1 MRQAIAVAVFLEKQK
16 LWGQAIGVEVTRSKD
31 TLVAFMG
38 VLLSGNYYVPVS
50 REMPEEKVEKI
61 RQQINLAAYLY
72 ADHSLVKRLPEA
84 DEQDYKRLYKT
95 LEKVPEEA
103 PLYVVFTSGSTGVLK
118 GIIKSHQAMTHIF
131 HVTCQHIS
139 SL

>member
-50 REMPEEKVEKI
+50 REMPEEKVEKYANRSI
-61 RQQINLAAYLY
+61 WRPIYMQITAL
-72 ADHSLVKRLPEA
+72 
-84 DEQDYKRLYKT
+84 
-95 LEKVPEEA
+95 
-103 PLYVVFTSGSTGVLK
+103 
-118 GIIKSHQAMTHIF
+118 
-131 HVTCQHIS
+131 
-139 SL
+139 

>member
-1 MRQAIAVAVFLEKQK
+1 M
-16 LWGQAIGVEVTRSKD
+16 EVTRSKD

-84 DEQDYKRLYKT
+84 DEQDYKKDCTRLWKRYRRRRHCMWY
-95 LEKVPEEA
+95 LHLVQP
-103 PLYVVFTSGSTGVLK
+103 V
-118 GIIKSHQAMTHIF
+118 
-131 HVTCQHIS
+131 C
-139 SL
+139 